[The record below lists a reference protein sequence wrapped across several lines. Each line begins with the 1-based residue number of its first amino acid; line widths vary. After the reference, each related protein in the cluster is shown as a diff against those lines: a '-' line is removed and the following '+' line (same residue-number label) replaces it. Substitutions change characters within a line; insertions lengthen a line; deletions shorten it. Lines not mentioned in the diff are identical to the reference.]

1 MNNRKNKM
9 YQVRAIFKDGNGKER
24 DYESKQ
30 TDDIH
35 EAHSIYQYG
44 MWGLGSDV
52 VSVELVEYP
61 KKGACV
67 IIDSETSKNVSRG
80 HKVRKSLRLI
90 MRNREEA
97 IEKKKKDKKHL
108 ERNRI
113 FENLTLAI
121 KKRVKERDNMVR
133 DKESRK
139 LFAT

>member
-1 MNNRKNKM
+1 MTSIQKNNRNSKM

-80 HKVRKSLRLI
+80 HRVRKSLRLI

-97 IEKKKKDKKHL
+97 IEKEKKDKKLL
-108 ERNRI
+108 EKKNI
-113 FENLTLAI
+113 FE
-121 KKRVKERDNMVR
+121 KRFDSIVQSIIL
-133 DKESRK
+133 SRP
-139 LFAT
+139 TGGRMT